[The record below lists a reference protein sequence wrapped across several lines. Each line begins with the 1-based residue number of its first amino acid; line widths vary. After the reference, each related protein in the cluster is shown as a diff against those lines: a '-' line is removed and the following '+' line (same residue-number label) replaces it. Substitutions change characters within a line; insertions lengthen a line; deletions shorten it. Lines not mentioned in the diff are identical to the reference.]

1 MIETFRGDRRNP
13 NIRKKRDRQAQGTTY
28 KNWAKRYD
36 EWVGY
41 APWVRRPRSAA
52 ETGLEKGLTTYG
64 RTTGAVPVPAV
75 VVDGEVLYEVAEIM
89 KVPYSCSQGMGI
101 LLQYVE
107 PKEKYARLPRIVR
120 NLN

>member
-13 NIRKKRDRQAQGTTY
+13 EIRKKDRQAQGTTY

-64 RTTGAVPVPAV
+64 RTTGAV
-75 VVDGEVLYEVAEIM
+75 VVDGEVLYVSTSNEVAEIM
-89 KVPYSCSQGMGI
+89 KVPYSCS
-101 LLQYVE
+101 L
-107 PKEKYARLPRIVR
+107 
-120 NLN
+120 